1 MNNVSLIIVHWNTPE
16 LLRKQLAA
24 IYSSSER
31 SESRS
36 KKFSTSSNDNNP
48 EIIVVDNASNESL
61 SWVKKEFPQ
70 VKLIE
75 NKKNVGYAT
84 ACNQGVQMSKG
95 PAPRSSKSEV
105 GEWLLFIN
113 PDVELTPASVNQLVN
128 TAQKKKFDACSPRSS
143 SPGYQ
148 KPLPTPLSLLVEF
161 TPLKFLA
168 SPLARLGMM
177 RGDKTLFGGCL
188 LIKKKVLDRLGGWD
202 ERFFLWFEDSDL
214 TIRLKKAGYSI
225 GFLSI
230 SIPHSGGASF
240 GLLTDEQRKKIFF
253 DSMNIF
259 ANKHF
264 SSIGRSIVRLIRLQY
279 TV

>member
-75 NKKNVGYAT
+75 NKKNAGYAA
-84 ACNQGVQMSKG
+84 ACNQGAAHAK
-95 PAPRSSKSEV
+95 

-128 TAQKKKFDACSPRSS
+128 AAQKKKFDACSPRSS

-264 SSIGRSIVRLIRLQY
+264 SSIGKSIVRLIRLQY